1 MFLLP
6 PVPGVPVYLSL
17 GIVLPAQGH
26 ELMGWTGS
34 IFYSVAIGLM
44 LKLGASAMQQK
55 LVGERLS
62 HIVKVRQF
70 VGINS
75 RFIKAMRLVLEK
87 DGLDLAKVCIL
98 IGGPDWPTSV
108 LCGILR
114 LPLLQIM
121 LGTAPI
127 VFLIMPTCMSG
138 AFLYMAFL
146 ETDGNP
152 DFPWSATVSTITLTL
167 TAIVQFGSMIVAAYY
182 VERASANSDDIAAI
196 PDDLEVKEVD
206 DEEEHLRRCY
216 QTATQWEAMPWLPKI
231 SLGASLVFIVTS
243 SYMVQL
249 FSSYCF
255 TPHTLTDS
263 IAENLDGKVS
273 NLFLP
278 LGWVSVALFGVSCTL
293 LFLFMTW
300 GEKKALQ
307 LVNESRGSS
316 RVAPDDIQV
325 SAEGTE
331 VRLHSYGLSS
341 LSFDAFHN
349 VDS

>member
-1 MFLLP
+1 MR
-6 PVPGVPVYLSL
+6 
-17 GIVLPAQGH
+17 IRT
-26 ELMGWTGS
+26 GWTGS

-98 IGGPDWPTSV
+98 IGGPDWPVSNMRFFYCVVRSFHLNLFFVQTSV